1 MITLVLDSTYKDLNV
16 GIVKDNE
23 KYFISY
29 ECFQKQS
36 EYMLFELNK
45 LLKKKK
51 IKPNEINEVIV
62 TNGPGSYTGI
72 RIALTIAKIYCYTLN
87 IPCYVLSSLK
97 VLQDFNN
104 KSICLSNARSGRS
117 YIGVYDK
124 NKCLL
129 KDQIL
134 TNDEVKEYINKHKNY
149 IICGDASYLGI
160 DGKKFNVL
168 ENMFNLK
175 DDKYKLENIF
185 ELKAIYMKD

>member
-1 MITLVLDSTYKDLNV
+1 MITLILDSTYKDLNV
-16 GIVKDNE
+16 GIVKDN
-23 KYFISY
+23 KKFFTSY

-36 EYMLFELNK
+36 EYMIVELNK
-45 LLKKKK
+45 LLKKNK
-51 IKPNEINEVIV
+51 IKANEINEVIV

-104 KSICLSNARSGRS
+104 KSICISNARSNRS

-124 NKCLL
+124 NKCIL

-134 TNDEVKEYINKHKNY
+134 TNDEVLKYILKHKNY
-149 IICGDASYLGI
+149 SVCGDTSCLKI
-160 DGKKFNVL
+160 DGRKFSIL
-168 ENMFNLK
+168 DNMYNLK
-175 DDKYKLENIF
+175 DEKFMIKNVF